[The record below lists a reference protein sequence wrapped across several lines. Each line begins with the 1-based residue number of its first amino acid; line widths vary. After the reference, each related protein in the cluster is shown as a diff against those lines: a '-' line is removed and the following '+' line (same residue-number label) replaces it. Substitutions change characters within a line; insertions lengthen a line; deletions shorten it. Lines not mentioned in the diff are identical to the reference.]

1 MFSLSVSLSLS
12 LSPFL
17 LPSLFLSDRG
27 GLNQLRQSFHRV
39 LGLQPRNTAHT
50 SSPLSSLDLQP
61 NPSYLE
67 NSRNTALLQ
76 SRTCQASP
84 LLEAQRQVQKP
95 EPCRRDITRQEDMFP
110 NQGSITSYEDSSYVI
125 MRSSGTNSTYQSSGA
140 YESML

>member
-1 MFSLSVSLSLS
+1 MIFSLS
-12 LSPFL
+12 L

-39 LGLQPRNTAHT
+39 LGMQPRTTVHT

-76 SRTCQASP
+76 SRPYQASP

-95 EPCRRDITRQEDMFP
+95 EPCRRDITRQEEDAFP
-110 NQGSITSYEDSSYVI
+110 DQGSITSYEDNSYVI